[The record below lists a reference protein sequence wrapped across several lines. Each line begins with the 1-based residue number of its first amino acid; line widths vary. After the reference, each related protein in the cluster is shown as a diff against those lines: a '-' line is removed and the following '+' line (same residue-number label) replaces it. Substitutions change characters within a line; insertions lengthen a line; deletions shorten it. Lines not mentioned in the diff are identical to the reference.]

1 MSERA
6 FFVREERR
14 RHQLPGAPR
23 EQRKQAA
30 CTSLRS
36 IWACSLR
43 HPSARRD
50 SATKAAGAQPS
61 VATLTRSAPTVDAE
75 LPIRSR
81 CTRQRMD
88 ASPSSNHAT
97 RSSSTA
103 FIGTMTGEPAT
114 LLGRCQVPPRSLT
127 ASASILAPQ
136 PRRPGGP
143 TTRSNTPVAAW
154 TKPAIVI
161 ASGMLAL
168 GGGIGVA
175 SVASADTTAT
185 PNPTTTPS
193 SIPTPSSP
201 PPGTERPDWPT
212 SPQQDEREAALIKV
226 LSEMLGVDEAEVKA
240 ALDQVRAA
248 YEAEG
253 PAAVDAWLDEAVRSG
268 ILTQAEADAI
278 RQAVEEG
285 LNGGY

>member
-1 MSERA
+1 
-6 FFVREERR
+6 
-14 RHQLPGAPR
+14 
-23 EQRKQAA
+23 
-30 CTSLRS
+30 
-36 IWACSLR
+36 
-43 HPSARRD
+43 
-50 SATKAAGAQPS
+50 
-61 VATLTRSAPTVDAE
+61 
-75 LPIRSR
+75 
-81 CTRQRMD
+81 
-88 ASPSSNHAT
+88 
-97 RSSSTA
+97 
-103 FIGTMTGEPAT
+103 
-114 LLGRCQVPPRSLT
+114 
-127 ASASILAPQ
+127 
-136 PRRPGGP
+136 
-143 TTRSNTPVAAW
+143 VAAW

-240 ALDQVRAA
+240 ALDEVRAA
-248 YEAEG
+248 YGAEG

>member
-1 MSERA
+1 
-6 FFVREERR
+6 
-14 RHQLPGAPR
+14 
-23 EQRKQAA
+23 
-30 CTSLRS
+30 
-36 IWACSLR
+36 
-43 HPSARRD
+43 
-50 SATKAAGAQPS
+50 
-61 VATLTRSAPTVDAE
+61 
-75 LPIRSR
+75 
-81 CTRQRMD
+81 
-88 ASPSSNHAT
+88 
-97 RSSSTA
+97 
-103 FIGTMTGEPAT
+103 
-114 LLGRCQVPPRSLT
+114 
-127 ASASILAPQ
+127 
-136 PRRPGGP
+136 
-143 TTRSNTPVAAW
+143 VAAW

-226 LSEMLGVDEAEVKA
+226 LAEMLGVDEAEVKA
-240 ALDQVRAA
+240 ALDEVRAA

>member
-1 MSERA
+1 M
-6 FFVREERR
+6 
-14 RHQLPGAPR
+14 
-23 EQRKQAA
+23 
-30 CTSLRS
+30 
-36 IWACSLR
+36 
-43 HPSARRD
+43 
-50 SATKAAGAQPS
+50 
-61 VATLTRSAPTVDAE
+61 
-75 LPIRSR
+75 
-81 CTRQRMD
+81 
-88 ASPSSNHAT
+88 
-97 RSSSTA
+97 
-103 FIGTMTGEPAT
+103 
-114 LLGRCQVPPRSLT
+114 
-127 ASASILAPQ
+127 
-136 PRRPGGP
+136 
-143 TTRSNTPVAAW
+143 AAW

-168 GGGIGVA
+168 GAGIGLA

-185 PNPTTTPS
+185 PNPTTAPS

-212 SPQQDEREAALIKV
+212 SPQQDEREAALVKV

-240 ALDQVRAA
+240 ALDEIRAA

-253 PAAVDAWLDEAVRSG
+253 PAALDPWLDEAVSSG

>member
-1 MSERA
+1 M
-6 FFVREERR
+6 
-14 RHQLPGAPR
+14 
-23 EQRKQAA
+23 
-30 CTSLRS
+30 
-36 IWACSLR
+36 
-43 HPSARRD
+43 
-50 SATKAAGAQPS
+50 
-61 VATLTRSAPTVDAE
+61 
-75 LPIRSR
+75 
-81 CTRQRMD
+81 
-88 ASPSSNHAT
+88 
-97 RSSSTA
+97 
-103 FIGTMTGEPAT
+103 
-114 LLGRCQVPPRSLT
+114 
-127 ASASILAPQ
+127 
-136 PRRPGGP
+136 
-143 TTRSNTPVAAW
+143 AAW

-168 GGGIGVA
+168 GAGIGLA
-175 SVASADTTAT
+175 SVASADTPAT

-240 ALDQVRAA
+240 ALDEVRAA

-253 PAAVDAWLDEAVRSG
+253 PAALDAWLDEAVQSG
-268 ILTQAEADAI
+268 ILTQSEADAI